1 MPGVSPNAGA
11 AARPTVIN
19 LVVAGAA
26 GRMGTR
32 IVACLVGNPDLR
44 LVGAL
49 EAPAHPTLGRDAGE
63 LAGVGRLGVTVGGD
77 PAAVITRNRVLVE
90 FSVPEASLEHLRL
103 VARIGARAVIGT
115 TGFTAVQR
123 GEIADLSLRSGDVA
137 GEHTV
142 SFGTLGE
149 RLELTHRA
157 HSRDTFARGALRA
170 VRFVAGRSPG
180 LYSMQDAL
188 GLA

>member
-11 AARPTVIN
+11 AARPTANTIE

-63 LAGVGRLGVTVGGD
+63 LAGVGRLGVTAGGD
-77 PAAVITRNRVLVE
+77 PPPVITPKRGLVA
-90 FSVPEASLEHLRL
+90 FSLPAAPPRALRL
-103 VARIGARAVIGT
+103 RCRV
-115 TGFTAVQR
+115 
-123 GEIADLSLRSGDVA
+123 
-137 GEHTV
+137 
-142 SFGTLGE
+142 
-149 RLELTHRA
+149 
-157 HSRDTFARGALRA
+157 
-170 VRFVAGRSPG
+170 
-180 LYSMQDAL
+180 
-188 GLA
+188 

>member
-11 AARPTVIN
+11 TAPPTANTIE

-63 LAGVGRLGVTVGGD
+63 LAGVGRLGVAVSGD

-115 TGFTAVQR
+115 TGFTAGQR
-123 GEIADLSLRSGDVA
+123 AEIADPAQQTAVLVA
-137 GEHTV
+137 PRMSV
-142 SFGTLGE
+142 
-149 RLELTHRA
+149 A
-157 HSRDTFARGALRA
+157 ANGALRPPPPM
-170 VRFVAGRSPG
+170 G
-180 LYSMQDAL
+180 QAL
-188 GLA
+188 GGRYDLEITQ

>member
-11 AARPTVIN
+11 AARPTANTIE

-63 LAGVGRLGVTVGGD
+63 LAGVGRLGVTGGGD

-90 FSVPEASLEHLRL
+90 FSVPEASLEHLRP
-103 VARIGARAVIGT
+103 VARIGARAAIGA
-115 TGFTAVQR
+115 TGFTAGPR
-123 GEIADLSLRSGDVA
+123 AGDA
-137 GEHTV
+137 GPAQQT
-142 SFGTLGE
+142 GAP
-149 RLELTHRA
+149 RA
-157 HSRDTFARGALRA
+157 PSE
-170 VRFVAGRSPG
+170 AGPV
-180 LYSMQDAL
+180 
-188 GLA
+188 

>member
-11 AARPTVIN
+11 AARPTANTIE

-63 LAGVGRLGVTVGGD
+63 LSGVGRLGVAVSGD

-115 TGFTAVQR
+115 TGFTAGPRAENAGLAKQTGVLVAPR
-123 GEIADLSLRSGDVA
+123 MSGPGEG
-137 GEHTV
+137 
-142 SFGTLGE
+142 
-149 RLELTHRA
+149 
-157 HSRDTFARGALRA
+157 A
-170 VRFVAGRSPG
+170 VRLLAPWGQGPG
-180 LYSMQDAL
+180 
-188 GLA
+188 

>member
-11 AARPTVIN
+11 AARPTANTIE

-63 LAGVGRLGVTVGGD
+63 LAGVGRLGVTVGGGP
-77 PAAVITRNRVLVE
+77 PAGIPPEPVLVPV
-90 FSVPEASLEHLRL
+90 SVPGASP
-103 VARIGARAVIGT
+103 
-115 TGFTAVQR
+115 Q
-123 GEIADLSLRSGDVA
+123 
-137 GEHTV
+137 
-142 SFGTLGE
+142 
-149 RLELTHRA
+149 
-157 HSRDTFARGALRA
+157 
-170 VRFVAGRSPG
+170 P
-180 LYSMQDAL
+180 
-188 GLA
+188 